1 MGNCTFAYHGPGTAK
16 GYKIVVGFY
25 KEDSTDPVLN
35 ALLEKGREEP
45 FGWFISEVNNRFN
58 DEVSRATA
66 ESVAAILDLP
76 LGEHDYRP

>member
-35 ALLEKGREEP
+35 ALLGHTSKGWE
-45 FGWFISEVNNRFN
+45 ISEVNNRFN
-58 DEVSRATA
+58 NEVSRATA

-76 LGEHDYRP
+76 LGEYKYRA